1 MAKPKVVDWREVRAQ
16 RPIDEQT
23 MEAERERLRVEQ
35 RAYHLREIRE
45 EQGITQ
51 QQLADR
57 MALTQPTVSALESGE
72 LERSGIATLRA
83 YIEALG
89 GTIEVTARFGDRTL
103 LLSGGD

>member
-1 MAKPKVVDWREVRAQ
+1 L
-16 RPIDEQT
+16 
-23 MEAERERLRVEQ
+23 EAERERLRVEQ
-35 RAYHLREIRE
+35 RAYLLREIRE
-45 EQGITQ
+45 ELGVTQ

-89 GTIEVTARFGDRTL
+89 GTIEVTAKFGDRTL

>member
-1 MAKPKVVDWREVRAQ
+1 MAKPKMVDWREVRAH
-16 RPIDEQT
+16 RLVDEQT

-89 GTIEVTARFGDRTL
+89 GTIEVTAKFGDRTL

>member
-16 RPIDEQT
+16 RPVDEQT
-23 MEAERERLRVEQ
+23 LEEERERLRVEQ

-89 GTIEVTARFGDRTL
+89 GTIEVTAKFGDRTL